1 MKEILLEVIRK
12 IQAEKKEKKQVPN
25 HALYVEISN
34 TMSDEIKKC
43 LNELCKEKKIK
54 FCKTLNDIAFYEEG
68 GQKGTRC

>member
-12 IQAEKKEKKQVPN
+12 IQAEKKEKKQVPDY
-25 HALYVEISN
+25 ALYVEISN

-54 FCKTLNDIAFYEEG
+54 FCKTLNDLGFYEEG
-68 GQKGTRC
+68 GQENPRS